1 MGNVV
6 VKQCTAYG
14 IILIFHQFLLKY
26 NVWSDDFELLYKE
39 TASVSLTLSHNNDYD
54 FSNLDNFII
63 WKKRAQY
70 CEHNQVTALLRNL
83 SLFYLVW
90 WCVTKQTTC
99 VQITVLDIWYSNR
112 SLVYFFEP
120 FHDEHTCNWH
130 GHRQEWLLSWK

>member
-39 TASVSLTLSHNNDYD
+39 TASSSLTLSHNNDYD

-70 CEHNQVTALLRNL
+70 SEHNQVTA
-83 SLFYLVW
+83 
-90 WCVTKQTTC
+90 
-99 VQITVLDIWYSNR
+99 
-112 SLVYFFEP
+112 
-120 FHDEHTCNWH
+120 
-130 GHRQEWLLSWK
+130 

>member
-39 TASVSLTLSHNNDYD
+39 TASFSLTLSHNNDYD

-70 CEHNQVTALLRNL
+70 CEHNQVTA
-83 SLFYLVW
+83 
-90 WCVTKQTTC
+90 
-99 VQITVLDIWYSNR
+99 
-112 SLVYFFEP
+112 
-120 FHDEHTCNWH
+120 
-130 GHRQEWLLSWK
+130 